1 MRIKNNIL
9 WLTAFLLM
17 YIPKLE
23 AQGNEHIAHW
33 TEIGAE
39 IEIANDLE
47 LELSEE
53 LRYLID
59 EQEMDRCKT
68 NLGLSYDVYKFL
80 SIGAGY
86 TWTYLNKY
94 EDNQFFHRH
103 RISGFIKIKKDLGPL
118 EISLREKIQ
127 INYLNKEKENA
138 DYSPKNYLRTRFSIT
153 YNIPNSKLEPWI
165 QAQIRHQ
172 LNNPVKN
179 DMDNY
184 RLAAGIE
191 FPLTKHLQMDTFLQ
205 LDQEENKKNPE
216 KTWIIGTNLKFE
228 L

>member
-1 MRIKNNIL
+1 MKNNIIRL
-9 WLTAFLLM
+9 IVFLL
-17 YIPKLE
+17 IWPPKLE
-23 AQGNEHIAHW
+23 AQKQDHIAHW
-33 TEIGAE
+33 TEMG
-39 IEIANDLE
+39 IEMGITNNLE

-53 LRYLID
+53 FRYLIN

-68 NLGLSYDVYKFL
+68 RLGLSYDLYKFL

-94 EDNQFFHRH
+94 EDKQFFHRH

-127 INYLNKEKENA
+127 INYLNKEKEDA
-138 DYSPKNYLRTRFSIT
+138 DYSPENNLRTRFSIN

-172 LNNPVKN
+172 LNNPKKN
-179 DMDNY
+179 EMDNY

-191 FPLTKHLQMDTFLQ
+191 FPLSKHLKMDTFLQ
-205 LDQEENKKNPE
+205 LDQEENRKNPE
-216 KTWIIGTNLKFE
+216 KTWVIGTNLKFN